1 MNNKQFNNSK
11 VNILG
16 VNFNNTTILELV
28 ENIKL
33 FFSTKTDKNLFIVT
47 ANPEIV
53 DYATEHCSYRKLIN
67 KADYVV
73 ADGTGIVKASKRL
86 QKPLR
91 RRVPGI
97 ELLEASLKIAHDKQQ
112 RVYLLGSK
120 NEIIEVAE
128 RKLQLKYPNITFAH
142 HHGYINLKDETVIKR
157 MTTFNPDYIF
167 VGMGF
172 PKQEQWIAKHSDK
185 FQQTLMMGVGGS
197 FEVLSGSKKR
207 APKLFQKLNIE
218 WLYRVLIDWKRIGRM
233 ASIPKFMI
241 KVAKQK
247 RKNKTLK

>member
-53 DYATEHCSYRKLIN
+53 DYATEHRSYRKLIN

-142 HHGYINLKDETVIKR
+142 HHGYINLRMKR
-157 MTTFNPDYIF
+157 
-167 VGMGF
+167 
-172 PKQEQWIAKHSDK
+172 
-185 FQQTLMMGVGGS
+185 L
-197 FEVLSGSKKR
+197 
-207 APKLFQKLNIE
+207 LN
-218 WLYRVLIDWKRIGRM
+218 
-233 ASIPKFMI
+233 A
-241 KVAKQK
+241 
-247 RKNKTLK
+247 

>member
-53 DYATEHCSYRKLIN
+53 DYATEHRSYRKLIN

-91 RRVPGI
+91 RRVPVSYTH
-97 ELLEASLKIAHDKQQ
+97 L
-112 RVYLLGSK
+112 
-120 NEIIEVAE
+120 
-128 RKLQLKYPNITFAH
+128 
-142 HHGYINLKDETVIKR
+142 
-157 MTTFNPDYIF
+157 
-167 VGMGF
+167 
-172 PKQEQWIAKHSDK
+172 
-185 FQQTLMMGVGGS
+185 
-197 FEVLSGSKKR
+197 
-207 APKLFQKLNIE
+207 
-218 WLYRVLIDWKRIGRM
+218 
-233 ASIPKFMI
+233 
-241 KVAKQK
+241 
-247 RKNKTLK
+247 